1 MSRRMRLPF
10 SLAMILSG
18 SIFAGTGALAQ
29 SYPAKPIR
37 FIVPFPPGG
46 GADLNARAVA
56 QKMSEGLGQPV
67 VIESRAGA
75 GGNIGTEFVARAPAD
90 GYTLLFGTNGIAIQ
104 QHLRKLNWD
113 PVRDFSPVSLISTY
127 PLVLALHPS
136 VPAQTVAELV
146 SYAKAN
152 PGKLTYGSS
161 GAGAPLHLGTELFKS
176 AVGVDIVH
184 VPYKGNAPM
193 TAAILAGEVSLVFD
207 SMTGPLPHIRAGK
220 LRALAVT
227 SPKRT
232 TQLPEI
238 PTISETVA
246 SGFAYEAWN
255 GVLAPAGTPREIV
268 QRLAA
273 EVATAV
279 ASPDVR
285 ERLIG
290 AGYDPIST
298 TPEALGARLADD
310 VERFGK
316 VIREAGIKVD

>member
-1 MSRRMRLPF
+1 MSRRMRILF
-10 SLAMILSG
+10 LLAMILSG

-56 QKMSEGLGQPV
+56 QKMSESLGQPV

-127 PLVLALHPS
+127 PLVLALHLS

-161 GAGAPLHLGTELFKS
+161 GAGAPLHLGTEVFKS

-246 SGFAYEAWN
+246 PGFAYEAWN

-273 EVATAV
+273 EVAKAV
-279 ASPDVR
+279 ASSDVR

>member
-1 MSRRMRLPF
+1 MRCRISIVVVLAA
-10 SLAMILSG
+10 SLLAAS
-18 SIFAGTGALAQ
+18 TVLAQ
-29 SYPAKPIR
+29 PYPTKPIR

-56 QKMSEGLGQPV
+56 QKMTESLGQPV

-90 GYTLLFGTNGIAIQ
+90 GYTILFGTNGIAVQ
-104 QHLRKLNWD
+104 PHLRKLNWD
-113 PVRDFSPVSLISTY
+113 PVQDFAPVSLISTY
-127 PLVLALHPS
+127 PLVLAVHPS
-136 VPAQTVAELV
+136 VPAQSVAELV
-146 SYAKAN
+146 SYAKSN

-193 TAAILAGEVSLVFD
+193 TAAILAGEVSMVFD

-238 PTISETVA
+238 PTVSETVA
-246 SGFAYEAWN
+246 AGFAYEAWN

-273 EVATAV
+273 EVAKAV
-279 ASPDVR
+279 ASADVR

-298 TPEALGARLADD
+298 TPGALSARIAADL
-310 VERFGK
+310 ERFGK
-316 VIREAGIKVD
+316 VIRDAGIKVD